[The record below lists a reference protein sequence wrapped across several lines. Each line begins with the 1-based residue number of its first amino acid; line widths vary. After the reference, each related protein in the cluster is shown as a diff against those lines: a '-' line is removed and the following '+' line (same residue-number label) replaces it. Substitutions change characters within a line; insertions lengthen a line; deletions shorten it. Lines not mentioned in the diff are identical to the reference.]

1 MPKTII
7 PTARDKYLLEV
18 TAGPSYNP
26 STHTQV
32 PVNSTHPTLIESDLL
47 TAHLHIRIRDYH
59 GLPPTSPPT
68 CPYFHHPAHTSDRY
82 SISYSFIPKQP
93 IPGSQLVMGFDYG
106 HSVKHQLPP
115 GTKTALKIVKQLKSH
130 ITTDTTPN
138 EKSLHEHNHEH
149 EELNRDTSAAATTK
163 TTAKTTL
170 ATATATAASSAASSL
185 ARSVC
190 NVYSRLGFARAG
202 PEKEEEIENRK
213 ESQKPQTLRVS
224 DAQINA
230 LSTETVERYLQAR
243 GSNLE

>member
-115 GTKTALKIVKQLKSH
+115 GTKTALKIRRCNNKNHGKNNTSYCDSH
-130 ITTDTTPN
+130 
-138 EKSLHEHNHEH
+138 
-149 EELNRDTSAAATTK
+149 
-163 TTAKTTL
+163 
-170 ATATATAASSAASSL
+170 SSEQ
-185 ARSVC
+185 R
-190 NVYSRLGFARAG
+190 RLQPRAF
-202 PEKEEEIENRK
+202 
-213 ESQKPQTLRVS
+213 RV
-224 DAQINA
+224 
-230 LSTETVERYLQAR
+230 
-243 GSNLE
+243 